1 MDQVVDPQKQYPNL
15 ERARERLREKREQER
30 VQTKR
35 RREEDGPQPALSEGE
50 HQALLYNLSQQQY
63 EDIKK
68 RLSLMEELIAKES
81 VPMEVVADV
90 EEKEE
95 PSPKSQKKEENGSPT
110 QVEEPG
116 ISGGLIPSYD
126 AARASVSTAAGW
138 FFGTMGFPLLVLALK
153 AWKTTRADVE
163 AGVKNDGDY
172 RKESSCT
179 TPVGEGDE
187 TAMVRSEAYATNPPR
202 FFPSY
207 APVESRGILDKLPE
221 R

>member
-35 RREEDGPQPALSEGE
+35 RREDDEPRPALSEGE

-81 VPMEVVADV
+81 VPMVVEV
-90 EEKEE
+90 EEREE

-116 ISGGLIPSYD
+116 IIGGLIPSYD

-138 FFGTMGFPLLVLALK
+138 FFGTMGFPLLILALK

-163 AGVKNDGDY
+163 NGVKNDGDY
-172 RKESSCT
+172 RTESSCT
-179 TPVGEGDE
+179 TPVGEDDE
-187 TAMVRSEAYATNPPR
+187 TVMVRSEAYATNPPR
-202 FFPSY
+202 FFPY
-207 APVESRGILDKLPE
+207 AAPVESRGVLDKLPE